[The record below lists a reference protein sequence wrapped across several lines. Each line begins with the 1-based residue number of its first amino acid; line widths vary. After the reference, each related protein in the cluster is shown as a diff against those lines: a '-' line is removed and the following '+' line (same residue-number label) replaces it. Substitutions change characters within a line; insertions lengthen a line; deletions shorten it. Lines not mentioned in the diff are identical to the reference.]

1 MSVAQTSRREHRD
14 QPARK
19 RHHPGWRRARAI
31 LGTVLLA
38 VVALFALIT
47 VVIPLLLGAQTYTVL
62 TGSMQPGMP
71 PGTLIAVR
79 PTPIEEVRVGDVVT
93 YQIRSGDPAVVTHRV
108 VGTTS
113 STGGDRLLITRGDAN
128 NTDDPPVQTEQ
139 LRGTVVLAVP
149 YLGYPGVV
157 FGGQERGAVIAVIGV
172 AVVGYGIVLL
182 VIDLLRSRRRR
193 AAPTAVVALV
203 VALSSAPLL
212 SPAPAVADS
221 PSRLL
226 VSDDGVRFVA
236 DGSIQAFDASDRIV
250 PGETQRTTL
259 WIRNASADPARAGMR
274 LDTAPASTDDADR
287 ALADAMRLVVATASL
302 PPGTQWVS
310 EVIPAGETLRV
321 EIGLRMDAAAD
332 NGSRAGE
339 ALVTPVVLLT
349 DATAN
354 ASPGGAVP
362 PGVLPW
368 TGIRDTPFGL
378 FVAGAGAVVAV
389 GILLR
394 IRRVRD
400 R

>member
-14 QPARK
+14 RPARQ
-19 RHHPGWRRARAI
+19 RHHPGWRRTRAI
-31 LGTVLLA
+31 LGTALLA

-47 VVIPLLLGAQTYTVL
+47 VVIPLFLGARTYTVL

-79 PTPIEEVRVGDVVT
+79 STPIEEVRVGDVVT

-182 VIDLLRSRRRR
+182 VIDLLRSRRSR

-236 DGSIQAFDASDRIV
+236 DGSIRAFDASDRIV
-250 PGETQRTTL
+250 PGETRRSTL

-332 NGSRAGE
+332 NTSREGD

-349 DATAN
+349 DATADGSSG
-354 ASPGGAVP
+354 AAVP

-368 TGIRDTPFGL
+368 TGIRDTPLGL
-378 FVAGAGAVVAV
+378 FVAAGGAVVAV

>member
-1 MSVAQTSRREHRD
+1 MSSGVTLRRD
-14 QPARK
+14 QRAAA
-19 RHHPGWRRARAI
+19 HPRSTWARARAI
-31 LGTVLLA
+31 LGTVVLA
-38 VVALFALIT
+38 VVSLFALIT

-79 PTPIEEVRVGDVVT
+79 PTPFEEVRVGDVVT

-128 NTDDPPVQTEQ
+128 NTDDPPVQAEQ

-172 AVVGYGIVLL
+172 AVVGYGVVLL
-182 VIDLLRSRRRR
+182 VTDLLRSRRR
-193 AAPTAVVALV
+193 ATPTAVLALV

-212 SPAPAVADS
+212 SPPPAAAAED

-236 DGSIQAFDASDRIV
+236 DGSLRVFDSSDRIV
-250 PGETQRTTL
+250 PGDTRRATL
-259 WIRNASADPARAGMR
+259 WIRNASADPARAGLR
-274 LDTAPASTDDADR
+274 LDAVPASSDDADR
-287 ALADAMRLVVATASL
+287 ALAETLRLVVAAASV
-302 PPGTQWVS
+302 PARTQWTS
-310 EVIPAGETLRV
+310 GIIPAGETLRV

-332 NGSRAGE
+332 NTSRDAT
-339 ALVTPVVLLT
+339 ARVTPVVLLT
-349 DATAN
+349 DATADD
-354 ASPGGAVP
+354 ASGAAGP
-362 PGVLPW
+362 SGVLPW

-378 FVAGAGAVVAV
+378 LVAVAGAIVATGV
-389 GILLR
+389 LVR